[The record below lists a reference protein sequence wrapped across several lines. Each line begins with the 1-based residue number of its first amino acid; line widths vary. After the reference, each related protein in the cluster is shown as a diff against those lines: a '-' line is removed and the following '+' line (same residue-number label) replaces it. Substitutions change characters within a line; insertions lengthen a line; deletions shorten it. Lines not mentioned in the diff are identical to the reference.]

1 MAESQRKMTE
11 VAEFAQLAFLSA
23 VDNGEVDGQDIRKGL
38 DILLTCMVDAGGK
51 LKKVQAPTP
60 QVIPLSALRKGNLVR
75 PKTIKQVPAMNPIL
89 ARLAAKKQR
98 KVCGYIFKAD
108 EMAYSCRDCQ
118 HDSTCVMCQ
127 ACFADSNHDGHDV
140 SFQRTSAGGC
150 CDCGDTEAWA
160 KDGFCHK
167 HPGRDSDVSKSKP
180 LVLPKGMQ
188 EVASPLINTVVQYV
202 HDVLVMAED
211 SVEITAVMRELCATI
226 PPHDRASWKD
236 SDDAREASNTK
247 TRAERDAAPP
257 ATEYDVRLHSDDVHP
272 FQDVVKAIRT
282 HFNVSKSKAIG
293 IANHSDAEGCSI
305 VSTTNSL
312 RYATHLVHAMEGYT
326 LSVAPVRH
334 SNHMRHLDD
343 ILEWLRQLCE
353 VSDDL
358 AQLVSQA
365 IAAPRHAIS
374 PDQLVSTLSLDET
387 LESFL
392 RTHPVNAEAHAFFR
406 TMFPMQTPLSTWIP
420 PFDDQSLVATYLAEM
435 APHTAPMPPPRAL
448 TSTLTSLVRNYALL
462 NKPASQKLNR
472 LFHELILNQHLK
484 HTMMDAFVSSY
495 LHNTSS
501 YLKGL
506 GASSDSIFDFAT
518 QLLTVPSLLV
528 PYMGGANSIVAIL
541 LSALASVLETS
552 TKRVLLASGVVGTL
566 FQPDNPAISH
576 SKYKHAADNLEFA
589 LGNGTA
595 ADLICHSGHFQQWL
609 HCLGLLQNSDAQIR
623 RGRHEPHVEYESDSW
638 FSTFNLGIKMHAL
651 FPLILQGLTATAV
664 ASVGTS
670 LAELMA
676 ASVAEIKRVTL
687 EQTVVHAKL
696 LPGGTPGTD
705 YNLRLEDANGVW
717 RDAAS
722 LHIPLH
728 RFVAAFLKHVLY
740 VQKADRFDVSDWTA
754 LVGLD
759 ALSPDDVLLLL
770 DAPLKCLVMSSQ
782 IQSNLW
788 RRNGDEN
795 MITQLFNYSALPYC
809 VNYRDSDLFLLQ
821 VGIALLGPE
830 PMLQLLLDRFHLAS
844 FFHLAETTGLSA
856 TLAYDDDQ
864 NMHMVEELLRLLIVL
879 ATNVPS
885 STGAAFEEAFLSN
898 ELLHHLM
905 VKFSSFSELSE
916 NMALPLGGQETI
928 SAARL
933 EPVLS
938 KLATFVPP
946 NGMEPGKYELLPE
959 FMAQCNP
966 YHVHLNRE
974 LHEQARDRC
983 ASWRTSQP
991 PNAPPLVLPPAPLPV
1006 FASVPHI
1013 LTTPS
1018 TMKLLQQLLETMD
1031 ATNVSET
1038 VVSMTLDVLVFG
1050 VQMAMRD
1057 SADDGF
1063 WRSLLPLVPTFLKC
1077 QQNAD
1082 ALDKEQH
1089 EVLEWIVTAIKAHSP
1104 LCAAAL
1110 QQATPCEA
1118 AKAGASNELSLQERK
1133 EQAKQRAMAA
1143 MARQQAMFS
1152 QMMADDDEDAADD
1165 ADDEMETDT
1174 AATMGDVAM
1183 GDESGAKKRSCPDAS
1198 PESQHE
1204 KKAKVENCC
1213 ILCHESSK
1221 PDEMGMVG
1229 FVHQSTVLSSTFRPH
1244 PDNALTPSARAARKD
1259 IGALIEHMKL
1269 VSYPE
1274 DGPALFAVR
1283 DHPAH
1288 GRRMAFADLFW
1299 DMEDDEED
1307 DEEGEE
1313 GMRESDDMDG
1323 GRRPRAG
1330 TSDMESGGEGPPI
1343 GLPNDHAS
1351 PALGPNLPVDGDA
1364 PVANALGGV
1373 IQQALRRIPVPR
1385 RRQYRFHTRS
1395 ANSSASGL
1403 AFVPCGLFARTCQH
1417 TVHMRCLDT
1426 YIRTLH
1432 EKALRG
1438 EEFDGMQAVDGD
1450 ANMTQFLC
1458 PLCKTLCNI
1467 LLPVVAAEAPPPSR
1481 SLAPW
1486 HRIVDDTSRQW
1497 HRWFRPSSHPMTE
1510 SDEVFDVWKGYFEEV
1525 LWEPHGSFEKGAPF
1539 LWSACAYTIAATLL
1553 DVEADATDAP
1563 FGIMNDAWPVALEK
1577 ELASLSAVAKF
1588 ARWSF
1593 SMVQFTADSKVIYE
1607 TVKRC
1612 CPVERESKREYNKFT
1627 KMIGSIDACIRGTI
1641 LGLLV
1646 ADTFTAFVVAS
1657 VVAANTATV
1666 AEMVPV
1672 FGVADYLQRF
1682 LDAFFVQEKLKA
1694 VSLYHDVSTLHD
1706 SNAVGATSSRVHNT
1720 RHQSA
1725 ASIKTVEVAT
1735 HKKTL
1740 AKLAKWEAKTLD
1752 DEHVKGALGLLR
1764 RMCELEPLLRLSA
1777 LGDLKSFTATVA
1789 DIRASNRLLERRMQ
1803 LYYCCLVGK
1812 DESVVAPSL
1821 RQVAQSPKE
1830 ALATVWQ
1837 WCVTRKAGQAEL
1849 GAASQDA
1856 QRRCEH
1862 ADHMSEAY
1870 VANMFIIRDQAT
1882 PLQLI
1887 ALPTQ
1892 YDELYSHHVHQ
1903 VCARCHRV
1911 PREPGLCLV
1920 CGVLLCCGES
1930 CCSYV
1935 HQRHGPS
1942 IGECTRHAIEC
1953 GGGLGLVL
1961 MLQQCRVVLLGGSM
1975 VAYFPCP
1982 YVDAH
1987 GEEDQGLQRGRP
1999 LKLDR
2004 SRYALLQTLW
2014 RSHRLFPEV
2023 SRLRNQRES
2032 QQPINL
2038 TYI

>member
-1 MAESQRKMTE
+1 MTE

-60 QVIPLSALRKGNLVR
+60 QVIPLSALRKGSLVR
-75 PKTIKQVPAMNPIL
+75 PKAIKQVPTMNPIL

-167 HPGRDSDVSKSKP
+167 HPGRDASISKP

-188 EVASPLINTVVQYV
+188 EVAAPLINTVVQYV

-211 SVEITAVMRELCATI
+211 SVEITTVMRELCAMV
-226 PPHDRASWKD
+226 PPPDRISWKD
-236 SDDAREASNTK
+236 SDDAREAANTK
-247 TRAERDAAPP
+247 TRAEREAAPP

-312 RYATHLVHAMEGYT
+312 RYATHLVHAMDGYT

-343 ILEWLRQLCE
+343 ILDWLRQLCE
-353 VSDDL
+353 VSDGL
-358 AQLVSQA
+358 AQLVSHA
-365 IAAPRHAIS
+365 IASPRGAVAP
-374 PDQLVSTLSLDET
+374 DTLFSTLSLDAT

-392 RTHPVNAEAHAFFR
+392 KTHPINADAVSFLT
-406 TMFPMQTPLSTWIP
+406 TMFPTQTPLSTWIP
-420 PFDDQSLVATYLAEM
+420 PFDEQSLVATYLAEM
-435 APHTAPMPPPRAL
+435 APHTASVPPPRAP

-484 HTMMDAFVSSY
+484 PTMMDAFVSSY

-501 YLKGL
+501 YLQGL

-552 TKRVLLASGVVGTL
+552 TKRVTLGSGVVGTL
-566 FQPDNPAISH
+566 FQPENPAISH

-595 ADLICHSGHFQQWL
+595 ADLICHTGHFEQWL
-609 HCLGLLQNSDAQIR
+609 HCLGLLQNADAQIR

-651 FPLILQGLTATAV
+651 FPLILQGLTSTAV

-670 LAELMA
+670 LSELMA

-687 EQTVVHAKL
+687 EQSVVHAKV

-705 YNLRLEDANGVW
+705 YCLRLEDANGVW

-740 VQKADRFDVSDWTA
+740 VQKNDRFDVSNWTT
-754 LVGLD
+754 LLGLD

-809 VNYRDSDLFLLQ
+809 VNYRDSDLFMLQ

-844 FFHLAETTGLSA
+844 FFHLADTTGLEPA
-856 TLAYDDDQ
+856 LAYDDDQ

-933 EPVLS
+933 EPVLT
-938 KLATFVPP
+938 KLSTFVPP
-946 NGMEPGKYELLPE
+946 NGMEPGKYELLPQY
-959 FMAQCNP
+959 MAQCNP

-991 PNAPPLVLPPAPLPV
+991 PNAPPLVLPPPPLPV
-1006 FASVPHI
+1006 FASVPTI

-1050 VQMAMRD
+1050 VQMAMRAD
-1057 SADDGF
+1057 DDGF
-1063 WRSLLPLVPTFLKC
+1063 WRLLQPLLPTFLKC
-1077 QQNAD
+1077 QQNPD

-1089 EVLEWIVTAIKAHSP
+1089 EVLDWILTAIKTHSS

-1118 AKAGASNELSLQERK
+1118 TKAGANELSLQERK

-1143 MARQQAMFS
+1143 MARQQATFS
-1152 QMMADDDEDAADD
+1152 QMM
-1165 ADDEMETDT
+1165 
-1174 AATMGDVAM
+1174 GR
-1183 GDESGAKKRSCPDAS
+1183 RS
-1198 PESQHE
+1198 
-1204 KKAKVENCC
+1204 KNCC

-1229 FVHQSTVLSSTFRPH
+1229 FVHQSTVLSNTFRPH
-1244 PDNALTPSARAARKD
+1244 PDDALTPSAKATRKD
-1259 IGALIEHMKL
+1259 IGSLIEHMKL

-1283 DHPAH
+1283 DHPAP

-1299 DMEDDEED
+1299 DMEDDDEGED
-1307 DEEGEE
+1307 DEGDDDGEE
-1313 GMRESDDMDG
+1313 GVRESDDMDG

-1330 TSDMESGGEGPPI
+1330 TSDMESGGEGPPMV
-1343 GLPNDHAS
+1343 LPLDVDDAAS
-1351 PALGPNLPVDGDA
+1351 PALGPMHVDGDA

-1395 ANSSASGL
+1395 STSTTSGL

-1467 LLPVVAAEAPPPSR
+1467 LLPVVAAEAPPPAR

-1486 HRIVDDTSRQW
+1486 YRIVENTSRQW
-1497 HRWFRPSSHPMTE
+1497 HRWFRPTSHPMTE

-1553 DVEADATDAP
+1553 DVEADDAP
-1563 FGIMNDAWPVALEK
+1563 FDIMGDAWPVALEK
-1577 ELASLSAVAKF
+1577 ELSSLSAVAKF

-1657 VVAANTATV
+1657 VVAANTATI

-1694 VSLYHDVSTLHD
+1694 VSLYHDVSTLHE
-1706 SNAVGATSSRVHNT
+1706 SNAVAATSSRVHNT

-1725 ASIKTVEVAT
+1725 ASIKTVEAAT

-1740 AKLAKWEAKTLD
+1740 AKLAKWEAKALED
-1752 DEHVKGALGLLR
+1752 DDVKGALCLIR

-1777 LGDLKSFTATVA
+1777 LGDFKSFTSTLAT
-1789 DIRASNRLLERRMQ
+1789 IRTSNRLLERRMQ

-1821 RQVAQSPKE
+1821 REVAESPKE

-1837 WCVTRKAGQAEL
+1837 WCVTRKASQAEL

-1903 VCARCHRV
+1903 VCARCNRV

-1930 CCSYV
+1930 CCSY
-1935 HQRHGPS
+1935 
-1942 IGECTRHAIEC
+1942 C

-2014 RSHRLFPEV
+2014 RSHHLFPEV

>member
-1 MAESQRKMTE
+1 MTSNE

-23 VDNGEVDGQDIRKGL
+23 VDNCDVEGRDIRMGL
-38 DILLTCMVDAGGK
+38 DVLLTCMAEPGSKV
-51 LKKVQAPTP
+51 KKAVAP
-60 QVIPLSALRKGNLVR
+60 QVIPLSALGKPRTA
-75 PKTIKQVPAMNPIL
+75 KTMPQMNPIL

-127 ACFADSNHDGHDV
+127 ACFADSNHEGHDV

-160 KDGFCHK
+160 KSGFCSK
-167 HPGRDSDVSKSKP
+167 HPGRDDAKAKEV
-180 LVLPKGMQ
+180 VLPTGMQ
-188 EVASPLINTVVQYV
+188 EIAGPLINTVVQYV
-202 HDVLVMAED
+202 HDVLVTAEH
-211 SVEITAVMRELCATI
+211 SVAVASAMRQVWAQV
-226 PPHDRASWKD
+226 PPEERALWKS
-236 SDDAREASNTK
+236 SDEAPVSH
-247 TRAERDAAPP
+247 AEKSSRPP
-257 ATEYDVRLHSDDVHP
+257 ATEYDVRLHSDDIHP
-272 FQDVVKAIRT
+272 FQDVVKAVRT
-282 HFNVSKSKAIG
+282 HFLVSKSKAIS

-305 VSTTNSL
+305 VATTNSL
-312 RYATHLVHAMEGYT
+312 RYATYLVGVMEGYT

-343 ILEWLRQLCE
+343 VLDWLRHLCE
-353 VSDDL
+353 VSDGL
-358 AQLVSQA
+358 AQLVSAA
-365 IAAPRHAIS
+365 IAAPRGPLPPDHYIS
-374 PDQLVSTLSLDET
+374 ALDLDATLADFVAKHPLNPDARA
-387 LESFL
+387 FL
-392 RTHPVNAEAHAFFR
+392 T
-406 TMFPMQTPLSTWIP
+406 TMFPLDTKFAAWVP
-420 PFDDQSLVATYLAEM
+420 PFDEQSLVAMYQREVPTGDAVLPSA
-435 APHTAPMPPPRAL
+435 AAATP
-448 TSTLTSLVRNYALL
+448 TLHALVRNYSLL

-484 HTMMDAFVSSY
+484 HAMMDAFVTSY
-495 LHNTSS
+495 LHNTAS

-528 PYMGGANSIVAIL
+528 PYMGGENSIVATL
-541 LSALASVLETS
+541 LSALATVLEAA
-552 TKRVLLASGVVGTL
+552 TKTVPLAGGVHGPL
-566 FQPDNPAISH
+566 FLPDNAAISH

-595 ADLICHSGHFQQWL
+595 ADFICHAGHLEQWL
-609 HCLGLLQNSDAQIR
+609 HCLRLLQNADAQVR
-623 RGRHEPHVEYESDSW
+623 RGRTEPHVEYESESW

-651 FPLILQGLTATAV
+651 FPLILQGLTTEAV
-664 ASVGTS
+664 AAAGTS
-670 LAELMA
+670 LADLLGA
-676 ASVAEIKRVTL
+676 AVAQIKAVSYA
-687 EQTVVHAKL
+687 QSVVHAKT
-696 LPGGTPGTD
+696 LPGGFCGTEFG
-705 YNLRLEDANGVW
+705 LRLQEPTGVW
-717 RDAAS
+717 RDASS

-728 RFVAAFLKHVLY
+728 RFVAALLKHVLY
-740 VQKADRFDVSDWTA
+740 VQKTARFDVGDWAT
-754 LVGLD
+754 LLGLNT
-759 ALSPDDVLLLL
+759 LPPDDVLLLL

-830 PMLQLLLDRFHLAS
+830 HVLQLLLDRFHLSA
-844 FFHLAETTGLSA
+844 FFGLSEQPA
-856 TLAYDDDQ
+856 LEDGLAYDEDQ
-864 NMHMVEELLRLLIVL
+864 TMHMVEELLRLLIVL
-879 ATNVPS
+879 ATNVPA
-885 STGAAFEEAFLSN
+885 STGAAYEEDFLAT
-898 ELLHHLM
+898 ELLHHLV

-933 EPVLS
+933 EPVLT

-946 NGMEPGKYELLPE
+946 CGMEPGKYELQPAL
-959 FMAQCNP
+959 MAQCNP

-983 ASWRTSQP
+983 AAWRQSQP
-991 PNAPPLVLPPAPLPV
+991 DTPPLVLPPAPLPV
-1006 FASVPHI
+1006 FAAVPTI
-1013 LTTPS
+1013 LTTPG
-1018 TMKLLQQLLETMD
+1018 TLRLLQRLLEAMD
-1031 ATNVSET
+1031 STDVSET

-1050 VQMAMRD
+1050 VQIALRSNDAM
-1057 SADDGF
+1057 F
-1063 WRSLLPLVPTFLKC
+1063 WTALEPLVPSFRRC
-1077 QQNAD
+1077 VAHPE
-1082 ALDKEQH
+1082 ALDKEQR
-1089 EVLEWIVTAIKAHSP
+1089 EVLGWI
-1104 LCAAAL
+1104 
-1110 QQATPCEA
+1110 
-1118 AKAGASNELSLQERK
+1118 
-1133 EQAKQRAMAA
+1133 
-1143 MARQQAMFS
+1143 
-1152 QMMADDDEDAADD
+1152 
-1165 ADDEMETDT
+1165 
-1174 AATMGDVAM
+1174 AATV
-1183 GDESGAKKRSCPDAS
+1183 ES
-1198 PESQHE
+1198 
-1204 KKAKVENCC
+1204 CC

-1221 PDEMGMVG
+1221 PDEMGMVAL
-1229 FVHQSTVLSSTFRPH
+1229 VHQSTVLSSSFRPA
-1244 PDNALTPSARAARKD
+1244 PDAALAPAANATRKD
-1259 IGALIEHMKL
+1259 IAALIEHMKL

-1274 DGPALFAVR
+1274 DGPALFAMR
-1283 DHPAH
+1283 DPAPL
-1288 GRRMAFADLFW
+1288 GGRMAFADLFW
-1299 DMEDDEED
+1299 DMEEDDDEND
-1307 DEEGEE
+1307 GEAE
-1313 GMRESDDMDG
+1313 TE
-1323 GRRPRAG
+1323 RPRAV
-1330 TSDMESGGEGPPI
+1330 SDAESGGEGPATAT
-1343 GLPNDHAS
+1343 DDEAS
-1351 PALGPNLPVDGDA
+1351 PAFG
-1364 PVANALGGV
+1364 PVAAPDAVDNALGV
-1373 IQQALRRIPVPR
+1373 VVEQALRQLPELSR
-1385 RRQYRFHTRS
+1385 RRPLRVRAGTS
-1395 ANSSASGL
+1395 AGGL

-1426 YIRTLH
+1426 YVRTLH

-1467 LLPVVAAEAPPPSR
+1467 LVPVVAPEAAPSLAAR
-1481 SLAPW
+1481 APW
-1486 HRIVDDTSRQW
+1486 HSLVNAPSGQW
-1497 HRWFRPSSHPMTE
+1497 RRWFRSAGHPM
-1510 SDEVFDVWKGYFEEV
+1510 SPADEVFDVWKGYFEEA
-1525 LWEPHGSFEKGAPF
+1525 LWEPHGSFEKGAPY
-1539 LWSACAYTIAATLL
+1539 LWSACAFTIAATLV
-1553 DVEADATDAP
+1553 DVEAEVGSTD
-1563 FGIMNDAWPVALEK
+1563 FDMMGEAWPVALEK
-1577 ELASLSAVAKF
+1577 ELPSLAGLAKF

-1612 CPVERESKREYNKFT
+1612 CPVELETKREYNKFT
-1627 KMIGSIDACIRGTI
+1627 KLIGSIDACIRGTI

-1657 VVAANTATV
+1657 VIAKDTATIG
-1666 AEMVPV
+1666 AMVPV
-1672 FGVADYLQRF
+1672 FCVADLLQRF
-1682 LDAFFVQEKLKA
+1682 LDTFFVPEKLQP
-1694 VSLYHDVSTLHD
+1694 VSLYRDVASLRDT
-1706 SNAVGATSSRVHNT
+1706 AAPGARLHNT
-1720 RHQSA
+1720 RHQTA
-1725 ASIKTVEVAT
+1725 ASTATVALMT

-1740 AKLAKWEAKTLD
+1740 AKLAKWEAKATD
-1752 DEHVKGALGLLR
+1752 DDARGALGLLR
-1764 RMCELEPLLRLSA
+1764 RMCELEADLRLQA
-1777 LGDLKSFTATVA
+1777 LPDWKAFAAALAA
-1789 DIRASNRLLERRMQ
+1789 IRARNRVLERRMQ
-1803 LYYCCLVGK
+1803 LFYCCIATK
-1812 DESVVAPSL
+1812 DETVEAPSL
-1821 RQVAQSPKE
+1821 LAVAQSPKA
-1830 ALATVWQ
+1830 ALDTVWQ
-1837 WCVTRKAGQAEL
+1837 WCVTRKASQAEL

-1856 QRRCEH
+1856 QHRCEH

-1870 VANMFIIRDQAT
+1870 VANMFIIRDVAA
-1882 PLQLI
+1882 PALV

-1892 YDELYSHHVHQ
+1892 YDELYSQHVHAL
-1903 VCARCHRV
+1903 CGRCQRV

-1942 IGECTRHAIEC
+1942 IGECTRHALEC

-1999 LKLDR
+1999 LKLDK
-2004 SRYALLQTLW
+2004 SRYALLQALW